1 MNQSRKVK
9 KVLISRPQ
17 GNKEF
22 RTHRKE
28 KRQELDIMTNLCELQ
43 MGGLN
48 WNNLKKSNFKKNYNS
63 FFFLKK
69 FLSQEYRRYESSNE
83 IWVET
88 YKKYIRLF
96 GE

>member
-9 KVLISRPQ
+9 TFLFRDHISRPQ

-28 KRQELDIMTNLCELQ
+28 KRYELDIMTNLCELQ

-48 WNNLKKSNFKKNYNS
+48 WNNLKKSNFN
-63 FFFLKK
+63 FFFIIH
-69 FLSQEYRRYESSNE
+69 FFVS
-83 IWVET
+83 
-88 YKKYIRLF
+88 
-96 GE
+96 